1 MYNRVFRTIVLM
13 GALAAAQ
20 VGAVRASEK
29 SSAQPEPCYVVIAV
43 DISGS
48 MEGVDAPKSD
58 SAGRRQTLRDE
69 GQLAFLQLL
78 PFLRS
83 DLYVGVTHFSDRV
96 RYSLPSEDTGP
107 LLPWG
112 QTYLSESACRNLVR
126 SAEFQ
131 GTFNTDIPESMSWAS
146 SRIRSAR
153 QKYGQGSAKLILL
166 SHGDPYDSE
175 KELSRGGGPIL
186 SGAKRLAEQQI
197 EVYPILINQASFHS
211 GDGEGRLSRR
221 DLAAEDLMQS
231 VALMTGGKAYRLTR
245 EMDFPDIL
253 MDAFGLGM
261 RVRDD
266 LVVSPYDWAIVMV
279 GAAFESVTV
288 VPPAG
293 TGGPASLTLA
303 RNGGLETAPG
313 ISANIVPSPR
323 HQTSVLLRPQTP
335 NLVNRCWQGRWD
347 FRWPGEDSRAG
358 VRIYRIPEF
367 LVRLEAVP
375 ELPWWLNEQV
385 QLKARLVDRHKRA
398 QGLEGEEP
406 LGSGQGLSVWMR
418 GNSAV
423 ETNSF
428 LLEKGKWAVPGRLY
442 ETEPFTIGVPGLYR
456 LTGQLRDSVSNV
468 DVPVL
473 DFTSDVYVHSEC
485 VGMQVVSARDEVLQE
500 VPPVAATVR
509 VDVQGGQQVYFRAFG
524 KGEFKVEPLSGVL
537 HLEPLSQTQW
547 PLQKD
552 ADGNLITSLVP
563 LVEREE
569 RLTGWAEVDVRT
581 FVGVRHIRLP
591 KFELA
596 YTPAPMRVECTFTD
610 PREALWVGEFHK
622 QPLQISA
629 FPVFRRF
636 VERTLRLFPEK
647 LLEARIR
654 TVNMR
659 SGMMQVMGP
668 ESRQLEPPRTGG
680 YEGRTVSA
688 TYFVESTI
696 PLPAADRCE
705 VDLTAALE
713 NLQGGMK
720 TYAIVDP
727 VAEGLFKWTVQQ
739 GPSQAQREA
748 VSETLFCGEPV
759 RFSAEWRSDQNVSA
773 VRFEIPQPEVDRS
786 IFIDMPVTSGAS
798 KTHLEQTVSGLAAGK
813 TLPVYVHVTIQPS
826 GADHALQI
834 KLRGG
839 QFRTDD
845 RRVVLEDLTVGGG
858 APMDIQG
865 YAWEPVEVPL
875 KAVFTG
881 YMPGDPQHSAAIE
894 QFKKSCAITVT
905 SRAGEQRNITD
916 TIEWLTVDVE
926 GATRTCRLNGHAV
939 YMPDAAG
946 RATLEL
952 KAEART
958 RQVTSGSDVQ
968 RAYAHIM
975 AKDPRL
981 VVTVNRLTP
990 GGEEPVFD
998 SRKWVKGDGGLSV
1011 LMTRLSTRLRVS
1023 VQSVGGAA
1031 GQPDPWRTTTRL
1043 LRRADPNAPW
1053 QTAFSDA
1060 GGTTPSDS
1068 SLREF
1073 QITDIG
1079 QYALEVAGQDPQSGL
1094 RTMYFVTP
1102 VFASVGRHE
1111 VKPAVAPPAWLTS
1124 RVRQWPFE
1132 YLVTLFQDSIDLSRS
1147 ESVAFQFQL
1156 PGQRETWFDGAAS
1169 SVGPGTADAQQL
1181 STKGPRFLPAM
1192 EALSDGA
1199 MNLRLSV
1206 QGLEFLRWE
1215 YPNIRVVPPVLERL
1229 LLSRGKAGKAA
1240 ELSGAELAF
1249 DGATDLWVRPV
1260 FRAAPELEGQWVR
1273 SEATIYMWRER
1284 NPGPTGCQADVR
1296 VLERLVG
1303 QEEGAAMEDADVQ
1316 AFKLEGG
1323 AMGEAV
1329 RVLTRRG
1336 RWSFWGWPRPAASE
1350 RYSLVASVAYRP
1362 QQPSGSAA
1370 GRLGTTPTDRVI
1382 AEWSDV
1388 YAVNLDTPWVIPLC
1402 WWPLM
1407 ALLVAAALT
1416 VVLRRFVPS
1425 PSKLALDMRLEENV
1439 AIVEPVRLDN
1449 PVLLDL
1455 HETPFAREV
1464 QFHIRH
1470 LGTQWDVA
1478 GRNLVRQAGFGT
1490 DSSVAALVGAFMR
1503 GIACVV
1509 APIQDVVRHAV
1520 YPRRWAW
1527 AAIIPRVRGD
1537 ARVVRTGLLCV
1548 WTGLGA
1554 RDGRAWSSQGGP
1566 LDLPMEGQVKSINMD
1581 LPYRAEGVDRSMR
1594 VTIRVRRMGTDA
1606 AETTTSADWQEAGP
1620 ETSSQGSA
1628 D

>member
-1 MYNRVFRTIVLM
+1 
-13 GALAAAQ
+13 
-20 VGAVRASEK
+20 
-29 SSAQPEPCYVVIAV
+29 
-43 DISGS
+43 
-48 MEGVDAPKSD
+48 MEGVDAPESD

-96 RYSLPSEDTGP
+96 RYSLPSEETGP

-131 GTFNTDIPESMSWAS
+131 GTFNTDIPEGMSWAS
-146 SRIRSAR
+146 SRIRAAR
-153 QKYGQGSAKLILL
+153 QKYGQGPGKLILL

-186 SGAKRLAEQQI
+186 SAAKRLAEQQI
-197 EVYPILINQASFHS
+197 EVYPIMINEASFRS

-231 VALMTGGKAYRLTR
+231 VALMTGGKAYRLAR

-261 RVRDD
+261 RVRDE

-279 GAAFESVTV
+279 GTAFESVTV
-288 VPPAG
+288 VPPTEA
-293 TGGPASLTLA
+293 GGPGPLTLA

-313 ISANIVPSPR
+313 VSANIIPSSR
-323 HQTSVLLRPQTP
+323 HQTSVLLRPQTR
-335 NLVNRCWQGRWD
+335 NLVNRCWQGRWE
-347 FRWPGEDSRAG
+347 FRWPGEESRTG

-367 LVRLEAVP
+367 LVRLEAAP
-375 ELPWWLNEQV
+375 ELPWWLHEQV
-385 QLKARLVDRHKRA
+385 QLKAHLIERHKRA
-398 QGLEGEEP
+398 QGIEGEEP
-406 LGSGQGLSVWMR
+406 LGSGQGLSVRMR

-428 LLEKGKWAVPGRLY
+428 LLEKGNWTVPGRLY
-442 ETEPFTIGVPGLYR
+442 ETEPFTIGVPGLYK
-456 LTGQLRDSVSNV
+456 LTCQLRDSVSNV

-473 DFTSDVYVHSEC
+473 DFTSDMYVHSEC

-500 VPPVAATVR
+500 VPPVAATIR
-509 VDVQGGQQVYFRAFG
+509 VDAQGGQQVYFRAFS

-537 HLEPLSQTQW
+537 HLEALSQTQW

-552 ADGNLITSLVP
+552 ADGNLITSLVS

-581 FVGVRHIRLP
+581 FVGIRHIRLP
-591 KFELA
+591 KFQLV
-596 YTPAPMRVECTFTD
+596 YTPAPMRVECTFSD

-629 FPVFRRF
+629 FPVFQRF
-636 VERTLRLFPEK
+636 VERTLRLFPK
-647 LLEARIR
+647 NLQEARIR

-668 ESRQLEPPRTGG
+668 ESRQLEPPQTGG
-680 YEGRTVSA
+680 YEGRTITA

-696 PLPAADRCE
+696 PIPPADRCE
-705 VDLTAALE
+705 VDLTDAVE
-713 NLQGGMK
+713 DVQGGLK
-720 TYAIVDP
+720 AYAIVDP

-739 GPSQAQREA
+739 GPSDGQRGA

-773 VRFEIPQPEVDRS
+773 VRFEIPRPEVDQS
-786 IFIDMPVTSGAS
+786 IFIDMPVTPGANE
-798 KTHLEQTVSGLAAGK
+798 TRLEQAVSGLIAGK
-813 TLPVYVHVTIQPS
+813 TLPVYVHVTMQPS
-826 GADHALQI
+826 GADRALQI
-834 KLRGG
+834 KLQGG

-845 RRVVLEDLTVGGG
+845 RRVVLEDLMVGGG
-858 APMDIQG
+858 ALTDIQG
-865 YAWEPVEVPL
+865 YAWEPVEVSL
-875 KAVFTG
+875 GAVFTG

-894 QFKKSCAITVT
+894 QFKKSCTVTVT
-905 SRAGEQRNITD
+905 SRTADLQNITD
-916 TIEWLTVDVE
+916 TIEWLAVEVE
-926 GATRTCRLNGHAV
+926 GSTRTCRLNGHAV
-939 YMPDAAG
+939 YTPTVAG

-958 RQVTSGSDVQ
+958 RQATAGSDVQ
-968 RAYAHIM
+968 HAYAHIM
-975 AKDPRL
+975 AREPRL
-981 VVTVNRLTP
+981 AVAVNRLTP
-990 GGEEPVFD
+990 SGEEPVFD

-1023 VQSVGGAA
+1023 VQSLGGAA
-1031 GQPDPWRTTTRL
+1031 GQPSPWRTTMRL

-1053 QTAFSDA
+1053 LTAFSDA
-1060 GGTTPSDS
+1060 GGPTADDS
-1068 SLREF
+1068 FLREV
-1073 QITDIG
+1073 QITEVG
-1079 QYALEVAGQDPQSGL
+1079 QYALEVVGQDPQSG
-1094 RTMYFVTP
+1094 RRAMYFVTP

-1111 VKPAVAPPAWLTS
+1111 VKPTIAPPAWLTS
-1124 RVRQWPFE
+1124 RVRQWSFE
-1132 YLVTLFQDSIDLSRS
+1132 YLVTLYQDSIDLSRS
-1147 ESVAFQFQL
+1147 QSVAFQFQL
-1156 PGQRETWFDGAAS
+1156 PGQSETWFDGAAS
-1169 SVGPGTADAQQL
+1169 SAGPGTADAQQL
-1181 STKGPRFLPAM
+1181 SVKGPRFLPAM
-1192 EALSDGA
+1192 DALNDGA
-1199 MNLRLSV
+1199 MYLRLSA

-1215 YPNIRVVPPVLERL
+1215 YPNIRVIPPVLERL
-1229 LLSRGKAGKAA
+1229 VLSRGKAGRAA
-1240 ELSGAELAF
+1240 ELSGAELTF
-1249 DGATDLWVRPV
+1249 DGSTDLWVRPV
-1260 FRAAPELEGQWVR
+1260 FRAAPELEGQWVP
-1273 SEATIYMWRER
+1273 SETTVYVWRDR

-1296 VLERLVG
+1296 VLERLQG
-1303 QEEGAAMEDADVQ
+1303 QEEATTEDVDVQ
-1316 AFKLEGG
+1316 VFKLGGG

-1336 RWSFWGWPRPAASE
+1336 RWSFWGWPSPAASE
-1350 RYSLVASVAYRP
+1350 RYSFVASVAYRRQPRSGPSAGQP
-1362 QQPSGSAA
+1362 QNAPA
-1370 GRLGTTPTDRVI
+1370 DRVI

-1388 YAVNLDTPWVIPLC
+1388 YAINLDTPWVIPLC

-1416 VVLRRFVPS
+1416 AVLRRFVPS

-1464 QFHIRH
+1464 QFHIRY

-1490 DSSVAALVGAFMR
+1490 DSSVAALAGALMR
-1503 GIACVV
+1503 GLACVV

-1554 RDGRAWSSQGGP
+1554 RGGRAWSSQGGS
-1566 LDLPMEGQVKSINMD
+1566 LNLPMEGQVKSINMD
-1581 LPYRAEGVDRSMR
+1581 LPYWADGVDRAMR
-1594 VTIRVRRMGTDA
+1594 VTIRVRRIVSDD
-1606 AETTTSADWQEAGP
+1606 AETTTAGWQEAGP
-1620 ETSSQGSA
+1620 EVGSQRSA